1 MGSSCTKNS
10 FKLNVFIEVKM
21 INRITS
27 GLLSNITRRMR
38 FYRDIPIKTKLL
50 LVLYIQILIPLIFI
64 GFFSFKSS
72 EEIITNKSLAYSN
85 DILSLIELRLQD
97 TIRNLDII
105 SQDLN
110 NDQRIYSALINDD
123 NNNINK
129 LNNYEVASQ
138 LNNVFLNVIM
148 TRPEIESICIVTNK
162 KRFFNYDNNNTESNI
177 KSIVL
182 DNYNEIRDNASA
194 AQGKTFW
201 FFNSKDGVVQNAYLI
216 RMIYNRD
223 NYKEIGL
230 LIVQINMESLDSVL
244 QGLESEVMQ
253 NTTILSPD
261 SDIILCKNEAA
272 LVNYE
277 GIIKATPYEKNSFV
291 DKKNKIFVAYTAL
304 EVPKWRI
311 VTYIPLN
318 QLYMDVEVLRNRII
332 LVCFGS
338 ILILSVVS
346 VFMSFDMIK
355 PINQLVKAMKG
366 MNIDNISK
374 SYIEIDRKD
383 ELGFLHK
390 TFNTMAKE
398 IDHLVT
404 WIYKEQITRKEAEI
418 KALQSQINPHFL
430 FNTLES
436 INWMAQLNNV
446 PEISDTVSDL
456 STLLEA
462 SIGRDDRLITI
473 EEEFMYIDKYIALL
487 KRRFED
493 KIVLNKEVEPQ
504 VLYVKIP
511 RLLIQPLIENAVYHG
526 VENIRGKGIITLV
539 ANIQEDLL
547 VIEVIDNGNGISTE
561 ELVKLNKGL
570 DMDNDTYFKSPS
582 RDKSKSIGIDNVNR
596 RIKLFYGE
604 KYGIEIESK
613 LNIYTKVTV
622 TIPAKNHN
630 VKEGYY
636 VQGSNY

>member
-1 MGSSCTKNS
+1 MWNK
-10 FKLNVFIEVKM
+10 
-21 INRITS
+21 ITS
-27 GLLSNITRRMR
+27 EMFSKLMNALQ
-38 FYRDIPIKTKLL
+38 FYRNISIKKKLL
-50 LVLYIQILIPLIFI
+50 LVLYIQILIPLVFI

-72 EEIITNKSLAYSN
+72 EEIITNKSLSYSK

-97 TIRNLDII
+97 TVRNLNII
-105 SQDLN
+105 SQDLSS
-110 NDQRIYSALINDD
+110 DESIYEALMNDD
-123 NNNINK
+123 SNNINM
-129 LNNYEVASQ
+129 LYSYEVGSK
-138 LNNVFLNVIM
+138 LNNVFLNAVM
-148 TRPEIESICIVTNK
+148 TRTEIQSMCIVTNK
-162 KRFFNYDNNNTESNI
+162 KRFFIYDNNNNSDGSNI

-182 DNYNEIRDNASA
+182 QKYTEITKSA
-194 AQGKTFW
+194 AQANGKAVW
-201 FFNSKDGVVQNAYLI
+201 FFNTKNGVVQNSYLV

-230 LIVQINMESLDSVL
+230 LVVEINMEFFDFVL

-253 NTTILSPD
+253 NTTILS
-261 SDIILCKNEAA
+261 SDNEIIIYKNKAA
-272 LVNYE
+272 LDKFKKVIQDIPN
-277 GIIKATPYEKNSFV
+277 EKNSFV
-291 DKKNKIFVAYTAL
+291 DKKNNIFVAHTYL
-304 EVPKWRI
+304 SEPRWRI

-318 QLYMDVEVLRNRII
+318 QLYSDVETLRDRII
-332 LVCFGS
+332 LLCMGS

-366 MNIDNISK
+366 MNIDNISD
-374 SYIEIDRKD
+374 SYIEIERKD

-390 TFNTMAKE
+390 TFNNMAKE

-404 WIYKEQITRKEAEI
+404 WIYREQITRKEAEL

-446 PEISDTVSDL
+446 PEISSTVSDL

-493 KIVLNKEVEPQ
+493 RITLNKEVDPK
-504 VLYVKIP
+504 VLYIKIP

-526 VENIRGKGIITLV
+526 VENSRGKGIITLT
-539 ANIQEDLL
+539 ASIREDLMI
-547 VIEVIDNGNGISTE
+547 IEVIDNGNGISTD

-570 DMDNDTYFKSPS
+570 EMDNDTYFKSLS
-582 RDKSKSIGIDNVNR
+582 NKKNKSIGIDNVNR

-604 KYGIEIESK
+604 KYGINLESK
-613 LNIYTKVTV
+613 LNIYTKVSV
-622 TIPAKNHN
+622 TLPAQSYK
-630 VKEGYY
+630 KEGFY
-636 VQGSNY
+636 VQSTNN

>member
-1 MGSSCTKNS
+1 M
-10 FKLNVFIEVKM
+10 LNK
-21 INRITS
+21 ITS
-27 GLLSNITRRMR
+27 EMFSKLMNALQ
-38 FYRDIPIKTKLL
+38 FYRNISIKKKLL
-50 LVLYIQILIPLIFI
+50 LVLYIQILIPLVFI

-72 EEIITNKSLAYSN
+72 EEIITNKSLSYSK

-97 TIRNLDII
+97 TVRNLNII
-105 SQDLN
+105 SQDLSS
-110 NDQRIYSALINDD
+110 DESIYEALMNDD
-123 NNNINK
+123 SNNINM
-129 LNNYEVASQ
+129 LYSYEVGSK
-138 LNNVFLNVIM
+138 LNNVFLNAVM
-148 TRPEIESICIVTNK
+148 TRTEIQSMCIVTNK
-162 KRFFNYDNNNTESNI
+162 KRFFIYDNNNKSDGSNI

-182 DNYNEIRDNASA
+182 QKYTEIVKSA
-194 AQGKTFW
+194 AQANGKAVW
-201 FFNSKDGVVQNAYLI
+201 FFNTKNGVVQNSYLV

-230 LIVQINMESLDSVL
+230 LVVEINMQFFDFVL

-253 NTTILSPD
+253 NTTILS
-261 SDIILCKNEAA
+261 SDNEIIIYKNKAA
-272 LVNYE
+272 LDKYKEVIQDIPN
-277 GIIKATPYEKNSFV
+277 EKNSFV
-291 DKKNKIFVAYTAL
+291 DKKNNIFVAHTYL
-304 EVPKWRI
+304 SEPRWRI

-318 QLYMDVEVLRNRII
+318 QLYSDVETLRDRII
-332 LVCFGS
+332 LLCMGS

-346 VFMSFDMIK
+346 IFMSFDMIK

-366 MNIDNISK
+366 MNIDNISD
-374 SYIEIDRKD
+374 SYIEIERKD

-390 TFNTMAKE
+390 TFNNMTKE

-404 WIYKEQITRKEAEI
+404 WIYREQITRKEAEL

-446 PEISDTVSDL
+446 PEISSTVSDL

-493 KIVLNKEVEPQ
+493 RISLNKEVDPK
-504 VLYVKIP
+504 VLYIKIP

-526 VENIRGKGIITLV
+526 VENSRGKGIITLT
-539 ANIQEDLL
+539 ASIRGELL
-547 VIEVIDNGNGISTE
+547 IIEVIDNGNGISTE

-570 DMDNDTYFKSPS
+570 EMDNDTYFKSLTN
-582 RDKSKSIGIDNVNR
+582 KKNKSIGIDNVNR

-604 KYGIEIESK
+604 KYGINIESK
-613 LNIYTKVTV
+613 LNIYTKVSV
-622 TIPAKNHN
+622 TLPAQSYK
-630 VKEGYY
+630 KEGFY
-636 VQGSNY
+636 VQSTNN

>member
-1 MGSSCTKNS
+1 MWNK
-10 FKLNVFIEVKM
+10 
-21 INRITS
+21 ITS
-27 GLLSNITRRMR
+27 EMFSKLMNALQ
-38 FYRDIPIKTKLL
+38 FYRNISIKKKLL
-50 LVLYIQILIPLIFI
+50 LVLYIQILIPLVFI

-72 EEIITNKSLAYSN
+72 EEIITNKSLSYSK

-97 TIRNLDII
+97 TVRNLNII
-105 SQDLN
+105 SQDLSS
-110 NDQRIYSALINDD
+110 DESIYEALMNDD
-123 NNNINK
+123 SNNINM
-129 LNNYEVASQ
+129 LYSYEVGSK
-138 LNNVFLNVIM
+138 LNNVFLNAVM
-148 TRPEIESICIVTNK
+148 TRTEIQSMCIVTNK
-162 KRFFNYDNNNTESNI
+162 KRFFIYDNNNNSDGSNI

-182 DNYNEIRDNASA
+182 QKYTEITKSA
-194 AQGKTFW
+194 AQANGKAVW
-201 FFNSKDGVVQNAYLI
+201 FFNTKNGVVQNSYLV

-230 LIVQINMESLDSVL
+230 LVVEINMEFFDFVL

-253 NTTILSPD
+253 NTTILS
-261 SDIILCKNEAA
+261 SDNEIIIYKNKAA
-272 LVNYE
+272 LDKFKKVIQDIPN
-277 GIIKATPYEKNSFV
+277 EKNSFV
-291 DKKNKIFVAYTAL
+291 DKKNNIFVAHTYL
-304 EVPKWRI
+304 SEPRWRI

-318 QLYMDVEVLRNRII
+318 QLYSDVETLRDRII
-332 LVCFGS
+332 LLCMGS

-366 MNIDNISK
+366 MNIDNISD
-374 SYIEIDRKD
+374 SYIEIERKD

-390 TFNTMAKE
+390 TFNNMAKE

-404 WIYKEQITRKEAEI
+404 WIYREQITRKEAEL

-446 PEISDTVSDL
+446 PEISSTVSDL

-493 KIVLNKEVEPQ
+493 RITLNKEVDPQ
-504 VLYVKIP
+504 VLYIKIP

-526 VENIRGKGIITLV
+526 VENSRGKGIITLT
-539 ANIQEDLL
+539 ASIREDLL
-547 VIEVIDNGNGISTE
+547 IIEVIDNGNGISTD

-570 DMDNDTYFKSPS
+570 EMDNDTYFKSLS
-582 RDKSKSIGIDNVNR
+582 NKKNKSIGIDNVNR

-604 KYGIEIESK
+604 KYGINLESK
-613 LNIYTKVTV
+613 LNIYTKVSV
-622 TIPAKNHN
+622 TLPAQSYK
-630 VKEGYY
+630 KEGFY
-636 VQGSNY
+636 VQSTNN

>member
-1 MGSSCTKNS
+1 MWNK
-10 FKLNVFIEVKM
+10 
-21 INRITS
+21 ITS
-27 GLLSNITRRMR
+27 EMFSKLMNALQ
-38 FYRDIPIKTKLL
+38 FYRNISIKKKLL
-50 LVLYIQILIPLIFI
+50 LVLYIQILIPLVFI

-72 EEIITNKSLAYSN
+72 EEIITNKSLSYSK

-97 TIRNLDII
+97 TVRNLNII
-105 SQDLN
+105 SQDLSS
-110 NDQRIYSALINDD
+110 DESIYEALMNDD
-123 NNNINK
+123 SNNINM
-129 LNNYEVASQ
+129 LYSYEVGSK
-138 LNNVFLNVIM
+138 LNNVFLNAVM
-148 TRPEIESICIVTNK
+148 TRTEIQSMCIVTNK
-162 KRFFNYDNNNTESNI
+162 KRFFIYDNNNNSDGSNI

-182 DNYNEIRDNASA
+182 QKYTEITKSA
-194 AQGKTFW
+194 AQANGKAVW
-201 FFNSKDGVVQNAYLI
+201 FFNTKNGVVQNSYLV

-230 LIVQINMESLDSVL
+230 LVVEINMEFFDFVL

-253 NTTILSPD
+253 NTTILS
-261 SDIILCKNEAA
+261 SDNEIIIYKNKAA
-272 LVNYE
+272 LDKFKKVIQDIPN
-277 GIIKATPYEKNSFV
+277 EKNSFV
-291 DKKNKIFVAYTAL
+291 DKKNNIFVAHTYL
-304 EVPKWRI
+304 SEPRWRI

-318 QLYMDVEVLRNRII
+318 QLYSDVETLRDRII
-332 LVCFGS
+332 LLCMGS

-366 MNIDNISK
+366 MNINNISD
-374 SYIEIDRKD
+374 SYIEIERKD

-390 TFNTMAKE
+390 TFNNMAKE

-404 WIYKEQITRKEAEI
+404 WIYREQITRKEAEL

-446 PEISDTVSDL
+446 PEISSTVSDL

-493 KIVLNKEVEPQ
+493 RITLNKEVDPK
-504 VLYVKIP
+504 VLYIKIP

-526 VENIRGKGIITLV
+526 VENSRGKGIITLT
-539 ANIQEDLL
+539 ASIREDLL
-547 VIEVIDNGNGISTE
+547 IIEVIDNGNGISTD

-570 DMDNDTYFKSPS
+570 EMDNDTYFKSLS
-582 RDKSKSIGIDNVNR
+582 NKKNKSIGIDNVNR

-604 KYGIEIESK
+604 KYGINLESK
-613 LNIYTKVTV
+613 LNIYTKVSV
-622 TIPAKNHN
+622 TLPAQSYK
-630 VKEGYY
+630 KEGFY
-636 VQGSNY
+636 VQSTNN